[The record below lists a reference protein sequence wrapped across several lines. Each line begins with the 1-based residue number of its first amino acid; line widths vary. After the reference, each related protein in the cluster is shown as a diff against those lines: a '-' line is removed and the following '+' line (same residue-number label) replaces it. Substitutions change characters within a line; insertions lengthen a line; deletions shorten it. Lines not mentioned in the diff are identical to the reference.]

1 MAARTPKPRTHP
13 RLAHD
18 GFRGW
23 LPGLIL
29 LPLVVVIPI
38 VLVWVE
44 ADVERQGL
52 SIATIFIWWTL
63 VCLFTAILHVSTFIR
78 APADELARWLRE
90 TQPPQRSKWVW
101 ILVHG
106 GGSTGWAVTG
116 SLIAVLAVLILSF
129 IPSFRSSSVVV
140 FSGIA
145 VVVASLALTITSYAV
160 RYARESAVSGGIVF
174 PGDEPPRFTDFLYL
188 SIQVSTTFSA
198 SDVAL
203 VRTAARKVVSVHSLI
218 AFAFNTI
225 IVALLV
231 SVLVS
236 VAA

>member
-1 MAARTPKPRTHP
+1 MARTPKPPRTHP

-18 GFRGW
+18 GIRGW

-29 LPLVVVIPI
+29 LPLVVVIPL

-44 ADVERQGL
+44 ADVERSGL
-52 SIATIFIWWTL
+52 SIATVFIWWTL
-63 VCLFTAILHVSTFIR
+63 VCLLTAILNVTTFNK
-78 APADELARWLRE
+78 AAAEDLARWLRE
-90 TQPPQRSKWVW
+90 TQPPERTKWVW
-101 ILVHG
+101 IIVHG
-106 GGSTGWAVTG
+106 GGSTGWAITG
-116 SLIAVLAVLILSF
+116 SIIAVFAVLVISF
-129 IPSFRSSSVVV
+129 IPAFRSSSVIV

-174 PGDEPPRFTDFLYL
+174 PGKDAPRFVDFVYL

-198 SDVAL
+198 SDVQL
-203 VRTAARKVVSVHSLI
+203 ERSAARRVASVHSLI
-218 AFAFNTI
+218 AFTFNTI

-231 SVLVS
+231 SVLVN